1 MHSKWEKSNLDWKDA
16 QTELMFGPGLSQ
28 DVNNNFGPNGP
39 NAFQR
44 KLNDMADTK
53 NKDTINEEK
62 KLPINN
68 LKKPLSNDEINK
80 QGFAKV
86 EKIINEIPLKEDK
99 KFKLKMG
106 ITTSLLDNDPD
117 GDKKAKTL
125 NRFYSNPNLLIKSK
139 NRNRPIVTKVGSHTN
154 LKEIGVKS
162 GHDYSNYVLSYP
174 IKGEFDKYNEGDIK
188 KIFGTKGVHIYDVK
202 RNMFDKGTYNTIKFK
217 VKENEDSGKI
227 KDKMNEITKDFEKQN
242 YKVLINKEEKKD
254 IKKTSKNMMP
264 AKPGSK
270 LGIINENVGTENNV
284 TAKLIKMPEK
294 LKYKNS
300 FSKIYGL
307 VDYEYKKNK

>member
-1 MHSKWEKSNLDWKDA
+1 
-16 QTELMFGPGLSQ
+16 
-28 DVNNNFGPNGP
+28 
-39 NAFQR
+39 
-44 KLNDMADTK
+44 
-53 NKDTINEEK
+53 
-62 KLPINN
+62 
-68 LKKPLSNDEINK
+68 
-80 QGFAKV
+80 
-86 EKIINEIPLKEDK
+86 
-99 KFKLKMG
+99 
-106 ITTSLLDNDPD
+106 
-117 GDKKAKTL
+117 
-125 NRFYSNPNLLIKSK
+125 
-139 NRNRPIVTKVGSHTN
+139 
-154 LKEIGVKS
+154 
-162 GHDYSNYVLSYP
+162 
-174 IKGEFDKYNEGDIK
+174 
-188 KIFGTKGVHIYDVK
+188 
-202 RNMFDKGTYNTIKFK
+202 MFDKGTYNTIKFK